1 MSKKR
6 ESNFEVL
13 RILSMFLIVLSHF
26 AVHGTYQVPN
36 YPTTMGLIVDL
47 LSFGGKL
54 GSNLFV
60 VIGAYFLVGK
70 SFELRRVSQLV
81 VETWVYSL
89 VILGVF
95 TLIPGYEITSRRFFQ
110 SILPFPD
117 TYWFVTSYIF
127 LLCVSGILNYLI
139 LNLSQKSYQYLLV
152 FLGICWSVLPTMQQS
167 TIGLDNNTWF
177 IFLYLCVGYIKL
189 YVPRNYTHHRF
200 WVKSAIV
207 SIVLT
212 WLWIVLH
219 YVLGNHVASYY
230 QAATV
235 QIAYYG
241 VLTVTTTLCLFM
253 VGYTYK
259 SYYSE
264 VINKIAR
271 YMFGVY
277 LIHEHPIMRDVIWG
291 MVNNKQYTS
300 HLMMGIMG
308 ILVSVVIFL
317 GMIFLAAISDYLL
330 KSIIQKTSEYL
341 TNGILNLIGQFER
354 LKSTE

>member
-6 ESNFEVL
+6 ESNFEAL

-36 YPTTMGLIVDL
+36 YPTSMGLIVDL

-60 VIGAYFLVGK
+60 AIGAYFLVGK
-70 SFELRRVSQLV
+70 PFKMRRVSQLI

-89 VILGVF
+89 VILGIF
-95 TLIPGYEITSRRFFQ
+95 MLIPGYEITSRRFFQ

-127 LLCVSGILNYLI
+127 LLCVSGILNYVI
-139 LNLSQKSYQYLLV
+139 CNLSQKSYRYLLV
-152 FLGICWSVLPTMQQS
+152 FLGFFWSVLPTLLQP
-167 TIGLDNNTWF
+167 TVGLDNNTWF

-189 YVPRNYTHHRF
+189 YVPRNHTQYRF
-200 WVKSAIV
+200 WIKSAMI

-212 WLWIVLH
+212 WLWIVVH
-219 YVLGNHVASYY
+219 YALGNHVASYY

-241 VLTVTTTLCLFM
+241 VLTVATTLCLFM
-253 VGYTYK
+253 IGYTHER
-259 SYYSE
+259 YYSE
-264 VINKIAR
+264 RLNKIAQ

-291 MVNNKQYTS
+291 VVDNQRYTS
-300 HLMMGIMG
+300 RLMMGIMG
-308 ILVSVVIFL
+308 ILVSMIIFL
-317 GMIFLAAISDYLL
+317 VMIILAALSYYVLQP
-330 KSIIQKTSEYL
+330 IIQKIAQWMTKAVLS
-341 TNGILNLIGQFER
+341 LIKQFER
-354 LKSTE
+354 EQMNE